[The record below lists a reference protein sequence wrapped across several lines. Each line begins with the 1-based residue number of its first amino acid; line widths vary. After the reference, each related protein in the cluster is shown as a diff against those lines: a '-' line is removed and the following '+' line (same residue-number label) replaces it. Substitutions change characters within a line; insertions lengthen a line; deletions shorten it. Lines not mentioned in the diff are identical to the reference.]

1 MTEEEFRKLVREI
14 LEDEIEEIS
23 TTASV
28 AVYSTPH
35 AFTGNKK
42 KNKDRQKKTAKKSGY
57 KLAESVNKLDEAVSR
72 YNRFKNDQEKTSRQ
86 KIGLSIREA
95 KKAIKEIDRQLKI
108 LTRYKN
114 EFRYSTDHYWKR
126 TLKDIYTIERKV
138 LKISQRLREL
148 KSWASF

>member
-1 MTEEEFRKLVREI
+1 L
-14 LEDEIEEIS
+14 
-23 TTASV
+23 SV
-28 AVYSTPH
+28 
-35 AFTGNKK
+35 
-42 KNKDRQKKTAKKSGY
+42 
-57 KLAESVNKLDEAVSR
+57 
-72 YNRFKNDQEKTSRQ
+72 
-86 KIGLSIREA
+86 REA

-148 KSWASF
+148 KS

>member
-14 LEDEIEEIS
+14 LEDEIDEIS
-23 TTASV
+23 TTASI

-42 KNKDRQKKTAKKSGY
+42 KNKDRQKKTAEKSGY
-57 KLAESVNKLDEAVSR
+57 KLVQSVNKLDEAVSR
-72 YNRFKNDQEKTSRQ
+72 YSKFKNDKEKTSRQ

-148 KSWASF
+148 KS